1 MKQVQ
6 QGFTLIEL
14 LIVVTV
20 VGVLSAIAVPS
31 YQDYTIRARVSE
43 AASLVGPAKT
53 AIDMAHSDGYDL
65 GDIPGQTSLGLSSP
79 GSYSAKYVSAVATA
93 ASGVITVT
101 LSSTK
106 ALGET
111 AGGTVTYMPTDNGA
125 SVTWAPSCS
134 FAARLCPRK

>member
-14 LIVVTV
+14 LVVVTI

-31 YQDYTIRARVSE
+31 YQEYTIRSRVSE

-53 AIDMAHSDGYDL
+53 AIDMAYSDGYKL
-65 GDIPGQTSLGLSSP
+65 GNIPGQTSLGLATP

-93 ASGVITVT
+93 TNGVITVT
-101 LSSTK
+101 LSSSK
-106 ALGET
+106 GLGE
-111 AGGTVTYMPTDNGA
+111 AASGMVTYVPADNGA
-125 SVTWAPSCS
+125 SLTWTPSCS
-134 FAARLCPRK
+134 FAARLCPRQ